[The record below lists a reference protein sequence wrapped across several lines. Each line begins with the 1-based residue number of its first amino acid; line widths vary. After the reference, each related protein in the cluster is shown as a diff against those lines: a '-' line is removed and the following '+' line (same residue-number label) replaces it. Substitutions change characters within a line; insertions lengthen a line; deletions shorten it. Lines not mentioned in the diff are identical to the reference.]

1 MKTENKAIIKNILIV
16 IISTIVFFAL
26 TMPFRQLFRVVSVTE
41 VRPAAALNPTLG
53 LLFGVSGALGC
64 ALGNLAADIAS
75 GYSPLMCA
83 LGFAVQMIYGLLPRI
98 VWNSFKSEVRLNSAL
113 NILRYMLISALNSA
127 VTSMLLGVVMFVTG
141 IGRIFSMTT
150 LMMMLNNFVFCVV
163 LGIPII
169 LIYTGVKIKK
179 TGEKFS
185 LNERFILIFLLL
197 AILSAAIIGVFS
209 VGTRYEQ
216 AEDMLTFWNRVYIC
230 ISVDLL
236 VFSVVIVGFIYY
248 AEKHITIPM
257 ENLSLIAGEYS
268 RAEKENNLNTKFI
281 VDECRRYENVHGEAG
296 TLAKAFGEMAVN
308 IEKYIEN
315 ITAITAENERIG
327 AELNVA
333 TQIQADML
341 PNIFP
346 TFSNS
351 KEFDIFASMDPAKE
365 VGGDFYDFFF
375 TDENHLA
382 LVIADVSGKGVP
394 AALFM
399 VIAKTLIKNQAIM
412 GQSPKDILMTVN
424 NQLCENN
431 QAEMFVTVW
440 LGILDI
446 RTGIMTAANAGHE
459 YPVICRAG
467 GNFELYKQK
476 HGLAVAVMENSRYQ
490 EYEVQLNKGDA
501 LFVYTDG
508 IAEAT
513 DSRNELYGTERL
525 LDVLNHN
532 LNASCEDTV
541 KKVREDIDAFVGD
554 AEQFDDI
561 TMLCF
566 RLSEE

>member
-1 MKTENKAIIKNILIV
+1 METGKKAIAKNV
-16 IISTIVFFAL
+16 FTAIISAMVFFAL
-26 TMPFRQLFRVVSVTE
+26 TMPFRQLFQVVSVTE

-64 ALGNLAADIAS
+64 ALGNLAADLIS

-83 LGFAVQMIYGLLPRI
+83 LGFVVQMVYGLLPRLL
-98 VWNSFKSEVRLNSAL
+98 WNSAKNEVRLNSAL
-113 NILRYMLISALNSA
+113 NILRYMLISALNSLITA
-127 VTSMLLGVVMFVTG
+127 ILLGVVMFVTG
-141 IGRIFSMTT
+141 IGEVFSMTT
-150 LMMMLNNFVFCVV
+150 LMLLLNNFVFCVV

-169 LIYTGVKIKK
+169 LTYTGVKLKK

-197 AILSAAIIGVFS
+197 AILSAAIIGIFS
-209 VGTRYEQ
+209 LTTRYEQ
-216 AEDMLTFWNRVYIC
+216 AEDLLAFWNRVYIC

-236 VFSVVIVGFIYY
+236 VFSVVIVAFVYY

-257 ENLSLIAGEYS
+257 ENLALIAGEYS
-268 RAEKENNLNTKFI
+268 RAEKENSLNTKYI
-281 VDECRRYENVHGEAG
+281 VDECRKYENLHGEAG
-296 TLAKAFGEMAVN
+296 TLANAFGEMAVN
-308 IEKYIEN
+308 IERYVEN
-315 ITAITAENERIG
+315 ITAVTAENERIG

-346 TFSNS
+346 TFSGRE
-351 KEFDIFASMDPAKE
+351 EFDIFASMDPAKE

-399 VIAKTLIKNQAIM
+399 VIAKTLIKNQALT
-412 GQSPKDILMTVN
+412 GQSPKDILRTVN
-424 NQLCENN
+424 NQLSENN
-431 QAEMFVTVW
+431 KAEMFVTVW

-446 RTGIMTAANAGHE
+446 RTGILTAANAGHE
-459 YPVICRAG
+459 YPVICKAG
-467 GNFELYKQK
+467 GQYELYKQK
-476 HGLAVAVMENSRYQ
+476 HGLAVAVMENSRYN
-490 EYEVQLNKGDA
+490 EYEVQINKGDT

-508 IAEAT
+508 VAEAT
-513 DSRNELYGTERL
+513 DSHNELYGTTRL
-525 LDVLNHN
+525 VDALNCN
-532 LNASCEDTV
+532 LNASCEETV
-541 KKVREDIDAFVGD
+541 KKVREDIDSFVGE

>member
-1 MKTENKAIIKNILIV
+1 MKTDKKAITKNILIV
-16 IISTIVFFAL
+16 IISAIVFFAL
-26 TMPFRQLFRVVSVTE
+26 TMPFRQLFKVVSVTE

-98 VWNSFKSEVRLNSAL
+98 VWKLFKSEVRLNSAL
-113 NILRYMLISALNSA
+113 NILRYMLISALNSTI
-127 VTSMLLGVVMFVTG
+127 TSILLGVVMFVTG
-141 IGRIFSMTT
+141 IGGVFSMTT
-150 LMMMLNNFVFCVV
+150 LMLLLNNFVFCVV

-169 LIYTGVKIKK
+169 LTCTGFKLKK

-216 AEDMLTFWNRVYIC
+216 AEDLLTFWNRVYIC
-230 ISVDLL
+230 ISADLTA
-236 VFSVVIVGFIYY
+236 FSVVIVGFVYY

-257 ENLSLIAGEYS
+257 ENLALIAGEYS
-268 RAEKENNLNTKFI
+268 RAEKEKRLNTKYI
-281 VDECRRYENVHGEAG
+281 VDECKKYENLHGEAG
-296 TLAKAFGEMAVN
+296 TLANAFSKMAVN
-308 IEKYIEN
+308 IESYVEN

-327 AELNVA
+327 AELNIA

-346 TFSNS
+346 TFSDR
-351 KEFDIFASMDPAKE
+351 KEFDIFASMNPAKE

-399 VIAKTLIKNQAIM
+399 VIAKTLIKNQALM
-412 GQSPKDILMTVN
+412 GQSPKDILTTVN

-440 LGILDI
+440 LGILDT

-459 YPVICRAG
+459 YPVICKAG
-467 GNFELYKQK
+467 GEYELYKKK
-476 HGLAVAVMENSRYQ
+476 HGLAVAVMEESCYT
-490 EYEVQLNKGDA
+490 EYEIQLNKGDT

-513 DSRNELYGTERL
+513 DSRNELYGTEHL
-525 LDVLNHN
+525 VETLNRN

>member
-1 MKTENKAIIKNILIV
+1 MKTDKRLIIKNTVVVLLSAV
-16 IISTIVFFAL
+16 VFFAL
-26 TMPFRQLFRVVSVTE
+26 TLPFRQLFQVVSVTE

-64 ALGNLAADIAS
+64 ALGNLAADLVS

-83 LGFAVQMIYGLLPRI
+83 LGFVVQMVYGLLPRLL
-98 VWNSFKSEVRLNSAL
+98 WKSFRSEVRLNSSL

-127 VTSMLLGVVMFVTG
+127 VTSILLGVVMLVTG
-141 IGRIFSMTT
+141 IGGVFSMTT
-150 LMMMLNNFVFCVV
+150 LMMLLNNFVFCVV

-169 LIYTGVKIKK
+169 LTYTGVKLKK

-197 AILSAAIIGVFS
+197 AILSAAIIGLFA
-209 VGTRYEQ
+209 VGSRYEQ
-216 AEDMLTFWNRVYIC
+216 AEDLLVFWNRVYIC

-236 VFSVVIVGFIYY
+236 AFSVVIVGFVYY

-257 ENLSLIAGEYS
+257 ENLALIAGEYS
-268 RAEKENNLNTKFI
+268 RAENDRGLNTKWI
-281 VDECRRYENVHGEAG
+281 VDECRKYENVHGEAG

-308 IEKYIEN
+308 IEKYVEN

-346 TFSNS
+346 TFSARD
-351 KEFDIFASMDPAKE
+351 EFDIFASMDPAKE

-399 VIAKTLIKNQAIM
+399 VIAKTLIKNQALT

-431 QAEMFVTVW
+431 KAEMFVTVW

-446 RTGIMTAANAGHE
+446 RTGLMTAANAGHE
-459 YPVICRAG
+459 YPVICKEG
-467 GNFELYKQK
+467 GEYELFKDK
-476 HGLAVAVMENSRYQ
+476 HGFVLAGMEDSRYR
-490 EYEVQLNKGDA
+490 EYEVQLDKGDT

-508 IAEAT
+508 VPEAT
-513 DSRNELYGTERL
+513 DSRKELYGTERL
-525 LDVLNHN
+525 LNALNRN
-532 LNASCEDTV
+532 LTASCEETV
-541 KKVREDIDAFVGD
+541 EKVREDIDRFVGE

-566 RLSEE
+566 RLSGE

>member
-1 MKTENKAIIKNILIV
+1 MKTEKNAILKNILIV
-16 IISTIVFFAL
+16 FGTAIVFFAL
-26 TMPFRQLFRVVSVTE
+26 TLPFRQLFQVVSVTE
-41 VRPAAALNPTLG
+41 VRPAAALNPTFG
-53 LLFGVSGALGC
+53 LLFGVGGALGC
-64 ALGNLAADIAS
+64 ALGNLAADLVS
-75 GYSPLMCA
+75 GYSPLMCT
-83 LGFAVQMIYGLLPRI
+83 LGFVVQMVYGLLPRLLWKSI
-98 VWNSFKSEVRLNSAL
+98 GSEVRLNSSL

-127 VTSMLLGVVMFVTG
+127 VTSILLGVVMFVTG
-141 IGRIFSMTT
+141 IGEVFSMTT
-150 LMMMLNNFVFCVV
+150 LMMLLNNFVFCVV

-169 LIYTGVKIKK
+169 LIYTGVKLKK

-197 AILSAAIIGVFS
+197 AILSAAIIGIFS

-216 AEDMLTFWNRVYIC
+216 AEDLLTFWNRVYIC

-236 VFSVVIVGFIYY
+236 VFSVVIVGFVYY

-257 ENLSLIAGEYS
+257 ENLALIAGEYS

-281 VDECRRYENVHGEAG
+281 VDECRKYENVHGEAG
-296 TLAKAFGEMAVN
+296 TLAKAFSEMAVN
-308 IEKYIEN
+308 IEKYVEN

-346 TFSNS
+346 TFSDRT
-351 KEFDIFASMDPAKE
+351 EFDIFASMDPAKE

-399 VIAKTLIKNQAIM
+399 VIAKTLIKNQALT

-431 QAEMFVTVW
+431 KAEMFVTVW

-446 RTGIMTAANAGHE
+446 RTGVMTAANAGHE
-459 YPVICRAG
+459 YPVICKAG
-467 GNFELYKQK
+467 GEYELFKDK
-476 HGLAVAVMENSRYQ
+476 HGFVLAGMENSRYR
-490 EYEVQLNKGDA
+490 EYEVQLNKGDT

-508 IAEAT
+508 VPEAT
-513 DSRNELYGTERL
+513 DSRKELYGTERL
-525 LDVLNHN
+525 LNALNRN
-532 LNASCEDTV
+532 LTAPCEETV
-541 KKVREDIDAFVGD
+541 KKVREDIDRFVGE

-561 TMLCF
+561 TMLCL
-566 RLSEE
+566 RLSGE